1 MRIVTVRS
9 RGDRPPGGRGEKM
22 LRTFEKVF
30 VEANKWALVLLFT
43 AMAVIVFANVAL
55 RYLTTDSII
64 WAEEVARY
72 LMIWMT
78 FVGAGLAL
86 RAGGHVAI
94 SNLQEALPGL
104 AQKILRA
111 GILVMLLAFFGAM
124 IWFGLDYM
132 NRTRFQLTPATRIPF
147 RYVYAAMPVGF
158 ALLIVHLLFI
168 ARSYVEALGFREIE
182 GDGAQAAS
190 RE

>member
-1 MRIVTVRS
+1 MRIVAVRS
-9 RGDRPPGGRGEKM
+9 REDAFPGARGGSM
-22 LRTFEKVF
+22 LTKFERVF
-30 VEANKWALVLLFT
+30 VEANKWALVLLFA

-55 RYLTTDSII
+55 RYLTNHSIV

-86 RAGGHVAI
+86 RVGGHVAI

-104 AQKILRA
+104 GQKLLRGA
-111 GILVMLLAFFGAM
+111 IVLLLLGFFVAM

-132 NRTRFQLTPATRIPF
+132 NRSRFQLTPATRIPF
-147 RYVYAAMPVGF
+147 RYVYAAMPIGF
-158 ALLIVHLLFI
+158 GLMIVHLLLI
-168 ARSYVEALGFREIE
+168 ARTYVETLGFRELDA
-182 GDGAQAAS
+182 DGTKAAPLD
-190 RE
+190 

>member
-1 MRIVTVRS
+1 
-9 RGDRPPGGRGEKM
+9 M

-43 AMAVIVFANVAL
+43 AMAVIVFANVSL
-55 RYLTTDSII
+55 RYLTTGSII

-78 FVGAGLAL
+78 FIGAGLAL
-86 RAGGHVAI
+86 RVGGHVAI
-94 SNLQEALPGL
+94 SNLQEVLPNLG
-104 AQKILRA
+104 QKILRSL
-111 GILVMLLAFFGAM
+111 LVLMLLGFFCAM

-147 RYVYAAMPVGF
+147 RYVYAAMPIGF
-158 ALLIVHLLFI
+158 GLLIVHLLLI
-168 ARSYVEALGFREIE
+168 ARTYIETLSFRELE
-182 GDGAQAAS
+182 ADGTKAAPID
-190 RE
+190 

>member
-1 MRIVTVRS
+1 
-9 RGDRPPGGRGEKM
+9 M
-22 LRTFEKVF
+22 LTKFERVF
-30 VEANKWALVLLFT
+30 VEANKWALVLLFA

-55 RYLTTDSII
+55 RYLTNHSIV

-86 RAGGHVAI
+86 RVGGHVAI

-104 AQKILRA
+104 GQKLLRGA
-111 GILVMLLAFFGAM
+111 IVLLLLGFFVAM

-132 NRTRFQLTPATRIPF
+132 NRSRFQLTPATRIPF
-147 RYVYAAMPVGF
+147 RYVYAAMPIGF
-158 ALLIVHLLFI
+158 GLMIVHLLLI
-168 ARSYVEALGFREIE
+168 ARTYVETLGFRELDA
-182 GDGAQAAS
+182 DGTKAAPLD
-190 RE
+190 